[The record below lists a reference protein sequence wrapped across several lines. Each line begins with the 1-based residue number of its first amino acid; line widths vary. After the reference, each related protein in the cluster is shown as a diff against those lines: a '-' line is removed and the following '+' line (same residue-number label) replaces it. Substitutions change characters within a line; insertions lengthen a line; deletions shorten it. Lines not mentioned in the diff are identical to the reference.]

1 MPPHKTL
8 TIESISG
15 TSYEFGVYP
24 LDENPEFPA
33 LPGIYIFTKRYLNE
47 HGEYKHNI
55 LYIGETH
62 SFEQRLVDSHEKW
75 PCTHNRGANCVC
87 LYYYDD
93 EERGRRIIERALIDK
108 WNPICND

>member
-33 LPGIYIFTKRYLNE
+33 LPGIYIFTKRYLRIKNSL
-47 HGEYKHNI
+47 NI
-55 LYIGETH
+55 L
-62 SFEQRLVDSHEKW
+62 K
-75 PCTHNRGANCVC
+75 
-87 LYYYDD
+87 
-93 EERGRRIIERALIDK
+93 RIVVNSPHLQS
-108 WNPICND
+108 N